1 MYSGH
6 ENMTFGGRA
15 YVARFASLQG
25 RTEEAEA
32 WFQKLV
38 QDIQGASGPDGALA
52 RVHLFYAAHLR
63 KKHEYEEAEE
73 HLKQA
78 TSFARDVR
86 QGTCTANPDDIV
98 KEYIALYEVWD
109 RPHEKESFLRMLDE
123 VEYSLGK
130 TGSAAVSSSSDASR

>member
-1 MYSGH
+1 MSHDLHLCRG
-6 ENMTFGGRA
+6 ER
-15 YVARFASLQG
+15 RK
-25 RTEEAEA
+25 
-32 WFQKLV
+32 QKLGFRV
-38 QDIQGASGPDGALA
+38 GSRYSRSVRPDGALA

-78 TSFARDVR
+78 TSFVRDVR

-109 RPHEKESFLRMLDE
+109 RPHEKESF
-123 VEYSLGK
+123 
-130 TGSAAVSSSSDASR
+130 VSNIG